1 MPSAPQTTSS
11 QNERR
16 PILLFTLVTISL
28 LVSLATV
35 RIMTRSSANNSI
47 FTMSNLIGPTTQSL
61 LAGGGLSVCTE
72 DMGTPGNP
80 VCFHAGR
87 MPMASLV
94 MALGIRLLAAR
105 GANADS

>member
-1 MPSAPQTTSS
+1 
-11 QNERR
+11 
-16 PILLFTLVTISL
+16 
-28 LVSLATV
+28 
-35 RIMTRSSANNSI
+35 
-47 FTMSNLIGPTTQSL
+47 
-61 LAGGGLSVCTE
+61 
-72 DMGTPGNP
+72 MGTPGNP